1 LTAFDY
7 AGSEVRQ
14 VVVASDEYA
23 IPASQQAIS
32 TRCCDQWKDRQLSFR
47 TEDGRAFSAV
57 RLLCG
62 STRDRGPFQQRSCRA
77 LGLTIPPVLLT
88 RADLTPTRHRSWRV
102 ENDRFQPVR
111 PRNPGALLPA
121 RQPTPAPLR

>member
-32 TRCCDQWKDRQLSFR
+32 TRCCDQWKDRLMAFFQNRRWSSIY
-47 TEDGRAFSAV
+47 GRM
-57 RLLCG
+57 
-62 STRDRGPFQQRSCRA
+62 PA
-77 LGLTIPPVLLT
+77 L
-88 RADLTPTRHRSWRV
+88 
-102 ENDRFQPVR
+102 
-111 PRNPGALLPA
+111 
-121 RQPTPAPLR
+121 RQHSR